1 MIQEIKKV
9 DFIIENLLDII
20 SKSPFKLE
28 FVIEKSQ
35 LSKPTFYR
43 KIKNKSFTTK
53 ELMNIAKVLEPNYE
67 TTEEIVKSLYNAK
80 SEIEKGKFISHK
92 EVMNSIKKRQQN
104 YENQME

>member
-1 MIQEIKKV
+1 MIHEIKKV

-28 FVIEKSQ
+28 YVIEKSQ

-53 ELMNIAKVLEPNYE
+53 ELMNIAKVIEPHYE
-67 TTEEIVKSLYNAK
+67 TTEEIVESLYNAK
-80 SEIEKGKFISHK
+80 AEIEKGNFTSHE
-92 EVMNSIKKRQQN
+92 EVMKSLRKRQQDYAN
-104 YENQME
+104 